1 MKQMNQEAKDS
12 LLEVA
17 QKLLRDAQN
26 KKKQSEDLLVE
37 AKLLEETAKKLTKEI
52 DNIQVVDN
60 KA

>member
-1 MKQMNQEAKDS
+1 MKQMNREAKES

-17 QKLLRDAQN
+17 QKLLKDAQN

-52 DNIQVVDN
+52 DSIQITDE
-60 KA
+60 